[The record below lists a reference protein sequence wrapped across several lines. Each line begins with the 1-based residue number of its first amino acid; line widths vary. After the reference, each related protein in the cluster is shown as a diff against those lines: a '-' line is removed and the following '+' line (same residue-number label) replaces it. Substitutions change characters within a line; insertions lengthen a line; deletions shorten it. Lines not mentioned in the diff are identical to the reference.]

1 MPIRVVLPPLVAA
14 YAIFVAMVLLAVRR
28 PAPRPEGRDRGSTRV
43 SWRRVVTTMVGGY
56 AAFLLIVLVFHA
68 WIAGEPNALASALW
82 GGAFLCGVTL
92 VLAAASAVLDRPRRG
107 AG

>member
-14 YAIFVAMVLLAVRR
+14 YAIFVAMVVLGARR
-28 PAPRPEGRDRGSTRV
+28 PVPRPGGRRRGSTGVR
-43 SWRRVVTTMVGGY
+43 WRRVVVTMVGGY

-68 WIAGEPNALASALW
+68 WLAAEPNALTSALW

-92 VLAAASAVLDRPRRG
+92 VLATGSALLDRHRK
-107 AG
+107 AGR